1 MIGIF
6 HALLLWPGD
15 FLVLYAIQGLLLLL
29 FRKAQPKTILIF
41 SIIFFLIP
49 ILLTLTFYLAVANDA
64 SLMSQLQNDFKN
76 IITPD
81 LIQHNEKSYSIYP
94 SGNFIDVFVM
104 RMDDTLRFYQSLPF
118 WWWNSF
124 AMFLLGLYAGK
135 KQYFQRIE
143 ELKSKIKYIF
153 YLSGILGITGNIVF
167 VWAYFHQNLFVPNIY
182 NVINSIFHF
191 IAVPTMTIF
200 YITGI
205 YLLSKVRVGEVIVE
219 LLAPMGKIALT
230 NYVMQSLFC
239 NILLFGF
246 GFGLYGKISPS
257 EGLVFCILIWL
268 IQMLLSNWYVKRYSL
283 GPLEYLWR
291 KAAYKK
297 IF

>member
-1 MIGIF
+1 MRRDEDTRGF
-6 HALLLWPGD
+6 RFALRLSARDRL
-15 FLVLYAIQGLLLLL
+15 
-29 FRKAQPKTILIF
+29 KIL
-41 SIIFFLIP
+41 S
-49 ILLTLTFYLAVANDA
+49 V
-64 SLMSQLQNDFKN
+64 SR
-76 IITPD
+76 TP
-81 LIQHNEKSYSIYP
+81 HH
-94 SGNFIDVFVM
+94 
-104 RMDDTLRFYQSLPF
+104 
-118 WWWNSF
+118 
-124 AMFLLGLYAGK
+124 
-135 KQYFQRIE
+135 
-143 ELKSKIKYIF
+143 
-153 YLSGILGITGNIVF
+153 LS
-167 VWAYFHQNLFVPNIY
+167 A
-182 NVINSIFHF
+182 
-191 IAVPTMTIF
+191 
-200 YITGI
+200 
-205 YLLSKVRVGEVIVE
+205 RVQVIVE